1 MVIFYNVIFLL
12 IFLLETSISED
23 DRTLWKARRE
33 LARRTREYL
42 RTNPMSDDL
51 RQFIQE
57 ARRSRRK
64 KRQGHNNMYAVKNG
78 EVVPLNEIEQ
88 DISNRDTVLG
98 ENFTV
103 VPLIIP
109 IPLENNVTLKDRDD
123 NRNNNEETT
132 HRGRFGDGDQISEK
146 EETVVDSVIKNK
158 LKSTSESTALSK
170 VLEDVESLINSQRK
184 QKSANDGALCSV
196 YGFWDSK
203 AAGVSFHIRKSDDQ
217 DTIIMKKTEPATEE
231 GFMQR
236 TRWNVTILI
245 PFEQKAQVIISG
257 VCQKNHRI
265 VAFLGECRVCE
276 GSEAIVGD
284 WMVGR
289 PSSGCKDQKASH
301 AFFADVIRKNN
312 IETLREEHL
321 NKCTTDMNLPS
332 TDIDSD

>member
-64 KRQGHNNMYAVKNG
+64 KR
-78 EVVPLNEIEQ
+78 
-88 DISNRDTVLG
+88 
-98 ENFTV
+98 
-103 VPLIIP
+103 
-109 IPLENNVTLKDRDD
+109 DRDD